1 MVGTGRP
8 QSPDDE
14 RLPLDQLVQRLEDP
28 SCQSDHQRSVG
39 LRETSVHANPLMLAS
54 ADPHSA
60 YVEAW
65 RNHAARCPACGQL
78 FEYFGLDPE

>member
-1 MVGTGRP
+1 MVGTKQADGP
-8 QSPDDE
+8 EDK
-14 RLPLDQLVQRLEDP
+14 RLPLDQLVERLEDP
-28 SCQSDHQRSVG
+28 SFQSGHQRSVG

-65 RNHAARCPACGQL
+65 RSHAARCPACHQL
-78 FEYFGLDPE
+78 FEYFGLEVE